1 MNQTTKYGLIF
12 LGGIVVGALGAAA
25 VSRGNLNVKPLV
37 SDLLAGGLELKDKVM
52 AGVEGIKEDVSDV
65 VAEAQVK
72 NEQRKASKEQAEAAQ
87 TA

>member
-37 SDLLAGGLELKDKVM
+37 SDLLAGGLELKDKV
-52 AGVEGIKEDVSDV
+52 AVEGIKEDVSDV